1 MITFPLFSSFSLS
14 GLVGYLRP
22 EKKFAGLDPLLAAIN
37 NDIAV
42 AKELEIESNEENL
55 LKRTKLSSM
64 NNALE
69 TTMYILGERRMKI
82 MDFLSMPRDDKFD
95 QNFQCQRSTNDDTA
109 LWCNMMIE

>member
-64 NNALE
+64 NNELE
-69 TTMYILGERRMKI
+69 TIYILGERRMKI
-82 MDFLSMPRDDKFD
+82 MDFLSMPRDCKFD
-95 QNFQCQRSTNDDTA
+95 QNFQCQSSTNDDTA
-109 LWCNMMIE
+109 LWCNLMIE